1 MGQKAEVAE
10 IVRAAET
17 LEQSLRRLEELARS
31 VQGARLNTDKNI
43 ARAGRTLTEA
53 MEHHDQLALGL
64 RQLSD
69 AMVQMQ
75 QRQQAALELLA
86 ARANEIQRQH
96 QLLAQHAERFAA
108 LGQTAADVS
117 HLLQAEPG
125 TLPDLAEVESRLL
138 AISDEAKALVASAD
152 AADLS
157 EVSKEASS
165 LRQRID
171 SARGRLKVAPKDR
184 PS

>member
-1 MGQKAEVAE
+1 MAGRDEVAE
-10 IVRAAET
+10 IVQAAET

-43 ARAGRTLTEA
+43 ARAGRTLQEA
-53 MEHHDQLALGL
+53 MEHHEQLALGL

-75 QRQQAALELLA
+75 RRQAAALEALA

-96 QLLAQHAERFAA
+96 QLLAEHAARFAA
-108 LGQTAADVS
+108 LGQHAAEVS
-117 HLLQAEPG
+117 QLLQAEGGAP
-125 TLPDLAEVESRLL
+125 PDLTEVESRLF
-138 AISDEAKALVASAD
+138 AISDQAKALAASAD

-171 SARGRLKVAPKDR
+171 SARGRLKIPAKDR